1 MFRLFFLIGLFLVTA
16 CARPVYLENP
26 TDQANAGTQEK
37 SKCTTCV
44 QILWEQRPTE
54 TTFGS
59 FIFSFVDTDTH
70 TSIAPPKADTVK
82 VVLWMP
88 SMGHGSSPVTV
99 EKVSDGV
106 YRASHVF
113 FSMGGDW
120 DIRFQLFTN
129 GEKTDETT
137 LSLIW

>member
-1 MFRLFFLIGLFLVTA
+1 MFRLFLLIGFFLFCA

-26 TDQANAGTQEK
+26 TGQTNAGAQEK

-44 QILWEQRPTE
+44 QMLWEQRPTE

-59 FIFSFVDTDTH
+59 FIFSFVDSDTRA
-70 TSIAPPKADTVK
+70 SIVPPKADSIK

-99 EKVSDGV
+99 EKLSDGV
-106 YRASHVF
+106 FRASRVF

-120 DIRFQLFTN
+120 DVRFQLFTN